1 MAEALFNAYAGGKA
15 IGISAGVEPVKAL
28 NLIAIAAMKEAGYD
42 MSAQKPKL
50 ITDAMIDSADRVVT
64 MGCMDDESCPAVITD
79 EDWGL
84 DDPAG
89 APLAKVCEIR
99 DEIARRVRTL
109 LRELEIEPI
118 R

>member
-1 MAEALFNAYAGGKA
+1 MAETLFNAYAGGKA
-15 IGISAGVEPVKAL
+15 IALSAGIEPVKAL
-28 NLIAIAAMKEAGYD
+28 NVVAIAAMKEAGYD
-42 MSAQKPKL
+42 MSMQRPKL
-50 ITDAMIDSADRVVT
+50 ITDTMIDSADRVIT

-79 EDWGL
+79 QDWGL

-89 APLAKVCEIR
+89 APIAKVREIR

-109 LRELEIEPI
+109 LRELGIEPI